1 MPYNVPPRT
10 PAARV
15 GHALVG
21 RGASDL
27 KWKCQRRGCTK
38 LIPRADF
45 ACPPDFAVL
54 SEGQRLATAV
64 VLRNYPIGHHMVTLA
79 ARALDRTWEEDRHA
93 RRASADATRG
103 V

>member
-45 ACPPDFAVL
+45 ACPPDLAAL
-54 SEGQRLATAV
+54 SEGQRLAVAV
-64 VLRNYPIGHHMVTLA
+64 VLRNYPIGHRMVTEA
-79 ARALDRTWEEDRHA
+79 VRALDRTWDGA
-93 RRASADATRG
+93 RRVR
-103 V
+103 